1 MFSSALQSFA
11 GWVREQWH
19 AHRVATIAEREVG
32 ISDALHLLEDTQS
45 ETDAVTDPYRQN
57 QRIRSARYE
66 ARSSYGRYLSF
77 GDDHHWHAT
86 HSRDYENFVAEEGQ
100 GVVEEIDQ
108 AYDDLRH
115 ERDMAQREA
124 DSALGQFIQIATLLI
139 FASNP
144 EVLAEGALGAG
155 TRASLTRFGSSDS
168 PLLVRPRGLFHPP
181 GVAGSRPIVAADE
194 GELVEFIQ
202 PRLGRAVQARTA
214 QAVGR
219 AGLTGESRAAG
230 GLASTADDLTSAA
243 ARARATVGPG
253 RGPVYGTRA
262 HSAFRAEVEALGRGN
277 LSTEVSY
284 LNGRVVPYGT
294 RGSVRLDVVEG
305 PLNAPT
311 AIFDFKTGS
320 ATLSPARINQI
331 RSHLPGGGGN
341 VPVLEIR

>member
-124 DSALGQFIQIATLLI
+124 DSALGQSIQIATLLV

-219 AGLTGESRAAG
+219 AGLTGEPRAARG
-230 GLASTADDLTSAA
+230 AGRLTSIGSGQWRSSAGLVYGQGSVHGNRVRHVLAHAAQDASKPAHSVFNVARNRVLGLVDEAWA
-243 ARARATVGPG
+243 ARGSHTIHP
-253 RGPVYGTRA
+253 
-262 HSAFRAEVEALGRGN
+262 SSGN
-277 LSTEVSY
+277 WNY
-284 LNGRVVPYGT
+284 RVLT
-294 RGSVRLDVVEG
+294 S
-305 PLNAPT
+305 
-311 AIFDFKTGS
+311 
-320 ATLSPARINQI
+320 
-331 RSHLPGGGGN
+331 
-341 VPVLEIR
+341 

>member
-124 DSALGQFIQIATLLI
+124 DSALGQSIQIATLLV

-219 AGLTGESRAAG
+219 AGLTGESRAA
-230 GLASTADDLTSAA
+230 
-243 ARARATVGPG
+243 
-253 RGPVYGTRA
+253 RGA
-262 HSAFRAEVEALGRGN
+262 QALGRGSTAN
-277 LSTEVSY
+277 LSRGTTLARNLREQLAVEQAMA
-284 LNGRVVPYGT
+284 NPAAGRQLGLRMTDP
-294 RGSVRLDVVEG
+294 RWPGSEGWVKMQQVIQSGGREG
-305 PLNAPT
+305 PINVHYLLNRT
-311 AIFDFKTGS
+311 TGAIDDFK
-320 ATLSPARINQI
+320 IV
-331 RSHLPGGGGN
+331 LPG
-341 VPVLEIR
+341 PR